1 MSLAKDDEV
10 IEALASDRS
19 DQPFSDAI
27 LPRRRRRNRFVPDA
41 HGTNAALND
50 VAIDAIVIS
59 DEVAWRLLPRECLSE
74 LACNPICGR
83 VGCDVN
89 PDEFSAA

>member
-1 MSLAKDDEV
+1 MSLAKDDE

-19 DQPFSDAI
+19 DQPFSEAI
-27 LPRRRRRNRFVPDA
+27 LPRRSRRNRLVADA
-41 HGTNAALND
+41 HSTNAALSD

-59 DEVAWRLLPRECLSE
+59 DEVTWRLIPRECLSE

-83 VGCDVN
+83 SGNSFVSSDLN
-89 PDEFSAA
+89 R

>member
-10 IEALASDRS
+10 IETLASDRS
-19 DQPFSDAI
+19 DQPFSEAI
-27 LPRRRRRNRFVPDA
+27 LPRRSRRNRLVADA
-41 HGTNAALND
+41 HSTNAALSD

-59 DEVAWRLLPRECLSE
+59 DEVTWRLIPRECLSE

-83 VGCDVN
+83 SGNSFVSSDLN
-89 PDEFSAA
+89 R